1 MRTID
6 SINAALRTIKKTFG
20 RNNELYGH
28 ILDTL
33 SGIENLE
40 LTKRSYISKK
50 TKDNLALEAA
60 DNTVKNVTKW
70 LDYTKKVIE
79 DNNADANSRSE
90 IITIPNTKAGL
101 VKATNTVVGMFDE
114 YADSL
119 SEFYNIEQEI
129 LGSAINMS
137 NDDRNRIRGLVADI
151 RMSISHPGQWTLPA
165 NRIRQ
170 NENKINNLK
179 NHWKNAKER

>member
-6 SINAALRTIKKTFG
+6 SINAALRTVKKTFG
-20 RNNELYGH
+20 HNSEVYNH
-28 ILDTL
+28 ILNTL

-40 LTKRSYISKK
+40 LTKRNYISKK
-50 TKDNLALEAA
+50 TKDSLAQQAA

-79 DNNADANSRSE
+79 DNNADAKSRSE
-90 IITIPNTKAGL
+90 MMTIPNTKSEL
-101 VKATNTVVGMFDE
+101 IKATNVVVRMFDE
-114 YADSL
+114 YGDALDD
-119 SEFYNIEQEI
+119 FYNIEEEI

-137 NDDRNRIRGLVADI
+137 NDDRNRIRGLVADV
-151 RMSISHPGQWTLPA
+151 RMSISHPGQWALPA

-170 NENKINNLK
+170 NANKINNLK